1 MQGRAVVPYPAQR
14 RTVQASYLTNNPI
27 EAKNELCTYQKD
39 QLKGELIMYHQV
51 LETNPELLEHIQ
63 DIEII

>member
-1 MQGRAVVPYPAQR
+1 MQPVIGKCID
-14 RTVQASYLTNNPI
+14 I